1 MPWKMALRI
10 GGGFGRF
17 IGFLM
22 SRKENRALEN
32 FHRAGVPNP
41 IQACRQAWGHL
52 GKTPFEMMW
61 NLGHSPDRA
70 MRNVVVK
77 GIESLQEASRMGRG
91 VLLVSG
97 HMGNWELVSVAASK
111 AGVPIAVVAR
121 PMRTPRLERH
131 IIDFRQKNSIRTL
144 LRGTPGSSVAAYR
157 WLRRGRILGCMM
169 DRSSNGKRVLVPF
182 LGQGMKIPFGPAELA
197 GRLGVPVVLGWAV
210 RNKDGN
216 TRVSFRLLP
225 TEGIRN
231 PFVIAG
237 IVGKALQE
245 EIKKHPEQWMWIF
258 RQQPCWNEK
267 STIQTGEGMEK
278 RIPVLQGQTSQDGIT
293 PQF

>member
-1 MPWKMALRI
+1 
-10 GGGFGRF
+10 
-17 IGFLM
+17 
-22 SRKENRALEN
+22 
-32 FHRAGVPNP
+32 
-41 IQACRQAWGHL
+41 
-52 GKTPFEMMW
+52 
-61 NLGHSPDRA
+61 
-70 MRNVVVK
+70 
-77 GIESLQEASRMGRG
+77 MGRG

-111 AGVPIAVVAR
+111 AGVPVAVVAR

-216 TRVSFRLLP
+216 TRVSFRRLP

-237 IVGKALQE
+237 IVGQALQE